1 LYVANSHFSFIQDWL
16 HILSDPNPTE
26 LERMIRVGQS
36 VTWPKVSEYFCPL
49 PPVIN
54 SNKQLHM
61 IENRFRIEK
70 QILLGRQAVR
80 KSLQTKHQPQ
90 TIPIPADSR
99 ATARNGVEDL
109 LLHQNGD
116 DTTSTQRPLTSLAAQ
131 EMPLSMDT
139 DAESAFANGSQWFFK
154 RGHHRISP
162 DDSGTSTPRDKT
174 IGNHD
179 PLRSPMIRR
188 KWASDLLKAEDSSFD
203 YFRPATPDPP
213 PTDRSISNAAASPPP
228 DGFFKRL
235 RTRSFPALPSP
246 FSSLHRNSSGKQ
258 VSRDVVTEQ
267 GWSSDSSSD
276 EDLSMENRTLLNDV
290 DLTYPHDFHSGRRH
304 RGGGDDGDKEDEGYY
319 MY

>member
-1 LYVANSHFSFIQDWL
+1 
-16 HILSDPNPTE
+16 
-26 LERMIRVGQS
+26 
-36 VTWPKVSEYFCPL
+36 
-49 PPVIN
+49 
-54 SNKQLHM
+54 M

-70 QILLGRQAVR
+70 QIFLGRQAVR
-80 KSLQTKHQPQ
+80 KLLQARQQPQ
-90 TIPIPADSR
+90 TVLIPAESR
-99 ATARNGVEDL
+99 ATARNVGEDIFS
-109 LLHQNGD
+109 HPDGEGI
-116 DTTSTQRPLTSLAAQ
+116 TSSTQQPLTSLAAQ
-131 EMPLSMDT
+131 ETPLSMDT

-162 DDSGTSTPRDKT
+162 DDSGMSTPRDKAV
-174 IGNHD
+174 GNHD

-213 PTDRSISNAAASPPP
+213 PADRATLSPTANPLP

-235 RTRSFPALPSP
+235 RTRSFPALSSP

-258 VSRDVVTEQ
+258 VSRDAVTEQ

-276 EDLSMENRTLLNDV
+276 QDPSMEGRRLLNDV
-290 DLTYPHDFHSGRRH
+290 DFTYPQDFHAGGRR
-304 RGGGDDGDKEDEGYY
+304 RDEGDDDDKEDEGYY